1 MKSTFRGYY
10 RPSEEEFT
18 ELWKTCVFV
27 LDANVLLNMYGYSGE
42 TRIQL
47 LALLR
52 SIEQRL
58 WVPHQFAREYQRN
71 RAKSISEQVTSYST
85 AHTELLTLLDQRLRV
100 KHRHPFVPRR
110 SLSDL
115 KRICAELEAGRK
127 EHELLFSN
135 DPIFGV
141 VSQMLAGRVGAAP
154 TAEEYSVRCTEARNR
169 YPLKI
174 PPGYSD
180 SKKPEPDAFGD
191 YFGWKEILAYGRAK
205 NTPAILI
212 TDDHKEDWWHIFNRD
227 RRLGPRPEL
236 LAEYWD
242 ACQQPFY
249 MYTLEEFMRY
259 AEQHLQQRV
268 TPEALEEVRERSESQ
283 TESDVGDK
291 PKTEY
296 VDSEKA
302 LGSNTSFSN
311 YSSRDELKSSESPEK
326 PVTTPK
332 G

>member
-10 RPSEEEFT
+10 RPSDAEFT
-18 ELWKTCVFV
+18 TLWKTCVFV
-27 LDANVLLNMYGYSGE
+27 LDANVLLNMYGYSSE
-42 TRIQL
+42 TRNQL
-47 LALLR
+47 LGLLR

-71 RAKSISEQVTSYST
+71 RAKSIAEQASSYAT
-85 AHTELLTLLDQRLRV
+85 AHAELLALLDQRLRV
-100 KHRHPFVPRR
+100 KHRHPFVQRR

-115 KRICAELEAGRK
+115 NRICAELEAGRR
-127 EHELLFSN
+127 EHERLFSS
-135 DPIFGV
+135 DPVFDA

-154 TAEEYSVRCTEARNR
+154 TPEELSARCAEARTR
-169 YPLKI
+169 YPSKI

-180 SKKPEPDAFGD
+180 SKKPEPEAFGD
-191 YFGWKEILAYGRAK
+191 YFGWTEILAFGRANNK
-205 NTPAILI
+205 PAILI
-212 TDDHKEDWWHIFNRD
+212 TDDQKEDWWHIFNRD

-236 LAEYWD
+236 VSEYWD

-249 MYTLEEFMRY
+249 MYTLEEFMRH
-259 AEQHLQQRV
+259 AEHHLEQRV
-268 TPEALEEVRERSESQ
+268 TPAALEEVRERSVS
-283 TESDVGDK
+283 ESDVSDK

-302 LGSNTSFSN
+302 VAPVASFST
-311 YSSRDELKSSESPEK
+311 YSSATNPKSMDSPEK
-326 PVTTPK
+326 PVAAPK